1 MFDPSV
7 IWAAI
12 AAVGMLKT
20 AQVDG
25 VADPV
30 QIGFETP
37 DLLELGTQVTVAEY
51 QMEYRAQDLPDLA
64 RGTELAIDGSR
75 YRVRR
80 PPRRKGDGYFEARRQ
95 AGRDDLRFHD
105 LRHTGLTNA
114 AIAGATLAELMQLA
128 GHSTAGAAMRYQGVA
143 KDRMQDLAKRL
154 SAIAEGGQ

>member
-80 PPRRKGDGYFEARRQ
+80 PPRRKGDGYFMIA
-95 AGRDDLRFHD
+95 DLEE
-105 LRHTGLTNA
+105 
-114 AIAGATLAELMQLA
+114 I
-128 GHSTAGAAMRYQGVA
+128 
-143 KDRMQDLAKRL
+143 K
-154 SAIAEGGQ
+154 